1 MSDDSDEKAAELRH
15 YLRNRFAAIRNA
27 AFYLQKRVSTTSL
40 WEEDERVSRFFD
52 LIASELSDADD
63 AINRDLRP
71 SHLLG
76 LGSDDDR

>member
-1 MSDDSDEKAAELRH
+1 MSEDSEEKAAELRH

-63 AINRDLRP
+63 RINRDLRS

-76 LGSDDDR
+76 VGSDDDR